1 MFQKLFNKI
10 HGFMENLMLF
20 VVVVLPLYLTI
31 HALIHLYK

>member
-20 VVVVLPLYLTI
+20 VVVGLPLYLTI
-31 HALIHLYK
+31 HVLIHLYK